1 MTSFVADVLTTAGK
15 LEIVNLQKNIAEIQ
29 KQITKLEY
37 EVKDFMDDNYVEF
50 SAKLT
55 RDVHLV
61 KKTEQLLKEMD
72 TLQNRINDQVKIELP
87 GLTKELKTLSQK
99 LKESNISLKLSHELM
114 NLHEYI
120 KSIKGMQEEKRY
132 IDTAKTLQQMQILLD
147 NPHSFL
153 QDLEIYVAIKAEYCN
168 LFRLYS
174 IEVSRLLYDCI
185 CWNNDVKDSKTITSI
200 IIKNDYDNI
209 QELIQGLHIINNLEN
224 FLQTFL
230 MNLMNHII
238 NPIIH
243 DHCSVYV
250 IKERIF
256 TIEILEKNKMPC
268 FKGVLYNLKLL
279 FKFLHQ
285 HLNLAV
291 TDNETFLKRMQ
302 PLLLKQLSHS
312 LTTDCISYTI
322 PTSNANLKNFEPVIE
337 AINEFQDYLV
347 QIEFLSKDELF
358 LSEYTNNIDKLFV
371 DRMCQDLLVKARNIM
386 KKDLHDSVRCEL
398 QEPPILMNKIF
409 ENNSELLNEK
419 TLQNMSFHLPKCQI
433 SKSAQEILELTRTIL
448 DEACNS
454 SDACASRLFYT
465 CRNIFEMYVG
475 LVPEHHKKF
484 LETIP
489 QQVALF
495 HNNCMY
501 LAHHLLTLAH
511 EYKDKF
517 SKNLQKMNLT
527 FSDQVAIFR
536 EVGSQYFLEHMKY
549 QKNIIFDIIKDSGFS
564 GLGQTSE
571 LHPSTERA
579 LRQCIRQLELL
590 KTVWLEV
597 LPVNIY
603 CKAVGCITNSMIDDL
618 VSKVITV
625 EDIPANVATELVTLF
640 NMVVKRTPPIFPDQQ
655 IQQHVHK
662 WGKFLELIKIL
673 GASLKEIEVRWG
685 NGKGL
690 LAQEFTAAQV
700 KQLIRA
706 LFQNTDRRS
715 NLLVSIR

>member
-1 MTSFVADVLTTAGK
+1 MTSFVADILTTAGK

-72 TLQNRINDQVKIELP
+72 TLQSRINDQVKIELP

-153 QDLEIYVAIKAEYCN
+153 QDLEIYLAIKAQYCD

-174 IEVSRLLYDCI
+174 IKVSRLLYDCI

-256 TIEILEKNKMPC
+256 TIEILEKKKIPC

-291 TDNETFLKRMQ
+291 TDNKTFLKRMQ
-302 PLLLKQLSHS
+302 PQLLKQLSHS

-419 TLQNMSFHLPKCQI
+419 TLRDMSFHLPKCQI

-448 DEACNS
+448 DEACNT

-489 QQVALF
+489 QQV
-495 HNNCMY
+495 
-501 LAHHLLTLAH
+501 
-511 EYKDKF
+511 
-517 SKNLQKMNLT
+517 
-527 FSDQVAIFR
+527 
-536 EVGSQYFLEHMKY
+536 
-549 QKNIIFDIIKDSGFS
+549 GFS

-618 VSKVITV
+618 VSKVIAV
-625 EDIPANVATELVTLF
+625 EDIPVNVATELVTLF
-640 NMVVKRTPPIFPDQQ
+640 NMVVKRTPAIFPDQQ

>member
-1 MTSFVADVLTTAGK
+1 MTSFVTDVLTTAGK

-29 KQITKLEY
+29 IQITKLEY

-72 TLQNRINDQVKIELP
+72 TLQSRINDQIKIELP

-114 NLHEYI
+114 SFHEYI
-120 KSIKGMQEEKRY
+120 KSIKGTQEEKRY
-132 IDTAKTLQQMQILLD
+132 IDIAKTLRQMQTLLD

-153 QDLEIYVAIKAEYCN
+153 QDLEIYVAIRDEYCN

-174 IEVSRLLYDCI
+174 IEVSRLLHDCI
-185 CWNNDVKDSKTITSI
+185 CWNNDMKDGKIITSI
-200 IIKNDYDNI
+200 IIKNEYDNM
-209 QELIQGLHIINNLEN
+209 QELIQGLHVINNLEN

-250 IKERIF
+250 IKEREF
-256 TIEILEKNKMPC
+256 TIEILERKKMPC

-285 HLNLAV
+285 HLNL
-291 TDNETFLKRMQ
+291 TISDNETFLKRMQ
-302 PLLLKQLSHS
+302 PQLIKQLSHS

-358 LSEYTNNIDKLFV
+358 LSDYTNNIDKLFI

-409 ENNSELLNEK
+409 ENNCELLNEK
-419 TLQNMSFHLPKCQI
+419 TLRDMSFHLPKCQI
-433 SKSAQEILELTRTIL
+433 SKSAQDILELTRTVL

-454 SDACASRLFYT
+454 SEPCASRLFYT

-489 QQVALF
+489 QQV
-495 HNNCMY
+495 
-501 LAHHLLTLAH
+501 
-511 EYKDKF
+511 DKF

-527 FSDQVAIFR
+527 FSDQVTIFR

-618 VSKVITV
+618 ISKVITV

-640 NMVVKRTPPIFPDQQ
+640 NMVIKRTPPIFPDQQ
-655 IQQHVHK
+655 IQQYVHK
-662 WGKFLELIKIL
+662 WRKFLELIKIL

-685 NGKGL
+685 NGKGS
-690 LAQEFTAAQV
+690 LAQEFTAVQV

-715 NLLVSIR
+715 NLLASIR

>member
-15 LEIVNLQKNIAEIQ
+15 LEMVNFQKNIAEIQ
-29 KQITKLEY
+29 KEITKLEY
-37 EVKDFMDDNYVEF
+37 EVKDFMDDNYIEF
-50 SAKLT
+50 NAKLT
-55 RDVHLV
+55 RDVYLV
-61 KKTEQLLKEMD
+61 KKTEQLLQEMD
-72 TLQNRINDQVKIELP
+72 ILQSRINNQVKVELP

-99 LKESNISLKLSHELM
+99 LKESNISLKLSHQLI

-120 KSIKGMQEEKRY
+120 KSIKEMQEEKRY
-132 IDTAKTLQQMQILLD
+132 IDTAKTLSQMQSLLD
-147 NPHSFL
+147 NSHSFL
-153 QDLEIYVAIKAEYCN
+153 QDLEIYVAIKDEYCD

-174 IEVSRLLYDCI
+174 IEVSRFLHECI
-185 CWNNDVKDSKTITSI
+185 YWNNDVKDGKIVTSL
-200 IIKNDYDNI
+200 IIKSENDNI

-250 IKERIF
+250 IEEKIF
-256 TIEILEKNKMPC
+256 TIEILEKKKMPC
-268 FKGVLYNLKLL
+268 FKSVLCNLKLL

-285 HLNLAV
+285 HLNLTI
-291 TDNETFLKRMQ
+291 TDNETFLKKMQ
-302 PLLLKQLSHS
+302 PYLLKQLSHS
-312 LTTDCISYTI
+312 LTTDCISYII

-337 AINEFQDYLV
+337 AINEFQDYLI
-347 QIEFLSKDELF
+347 QIEFLSEDQLF
-358 LSEYTNNIDKLFV
+358 LSEYTNNIDKLFI
-371 DRMCQDLLVKARNIM
+371 DRMCQDLLVKGRNIM
-386 KKDLHDSVRCEL
+386 KDLHDSVRYEP
-398 QEPPILMNKIF
+398 QESPILMNKTF
-409 ENNSELLNEK
+409 ENNYVLNEK
-419 TLQNMSFHLPKCQI
+419 TLKDMSFHLPKCQI
-433 SKSAQEILELTRTIL
+433 SKSTQEILELTRRIL

-454 SDACASRLFYT
+454 SDACAVRLFYT
-465 CRNIFEMYVG
+465 CRNIFEMYIG

-484 LETIP
+484 LEIIP
-489 QQVALF
+489 QQVVLF

-511 EYKDKF
+511 EYRDKF
-517 SKNLQKMNLT
+517 PKNLHKLNLT
-527 FSDQVAIFR
+527 FSDQVTIFR

-590 KTVWLEV
+590 KTVWIEV
-597 LPVNIY
+597 LPINIY

-618 VSKVITV
+618 VTKVITV
-625 EDIPANVATELVTLF
+625 EDIPADVATELVILF
-640 NMVVKRTPPIFPDQQ
+640 NMVVKRTPQIFPDQQ
-655 IQQHVHK
+655 IQQHVQK
-662 WGKFLELIKIL
+662 WGTFLELIKIL
-673 GASLKEIEVRWG
+673 GASLREIEVRWG
-685 NGKGL
+685 NGKGI
-690 LAQEFTAAQV
+690 LAQEFTAPQV

-715 NLLVSIR
+715 NLLASIK

>member
-1 MTSFVADVLTTAGK
+1 MTSFVTDVLTTAGK

-29 KQITKLEY
+29 IQITKLEY

-72 TLQNRINDQVKIELP
+72 TLQSRINDQIKIELP

-114 NLHEYI
+114 SFHEYI
-120 KSIKGMQEEKRY
+120 KSIKGTQEEKRY
-132 IDTAKTLQQMQILLD
+132 IDIAKTLRQMQTLLD

-153 QDLEIYVAIKAEYCN
+153 QDLEIYVAIRDEYCN

-174 IEVSRLLYDCI
+174 IEVSRLLHDCI
-185 CWNNDVKDSKTITSI
+185 CWNNDMKDGKIITSI
-200 IIKNDYDNI
+200 IIKNEYDNM
-209 QELIQGLHIINNLEN
+209 QELIQGLHVINNLEN

-250 IKERIF
+250 IKEREF
-256 TIEILEKNKMPC
+256 TIEILERKKMPC

-285 HLNLAV
+285 HLNL
-291 TDNETFLKRMQ
+291 TISDNETFLKRMQ
-302 PLLLKQLSHS
+302 PQLIKQLSHS

-358 LSEYTNNIDKLFV
+358 LSDYTNNIDKLFI

-409 ENNSELLNEK
+409 ENNCELLNEK
-419 TLQNMSFHLPKCQI
+419 TLRDMSFHLPKCQI
-433 SKSAQEILELTRTIL
+433 SKSAQDILELTRTVL

-454 SDACASRLFYT
+454 SEPCASRLFYT

-489 QQVALF
+489 QQV
-495 HNNCMY
+495 
-501 LAHHLLTLAH
+501 
-511 EYKDKF
+511 
-517 SKNLQKMNLT
+517 
-527 FSDQVAIFR
+527 
-536 EVGSQYFLEHMKY
+536 
-549 QKNIIFDIIKDSGFS
+549 GFS

-618 VSKVITV
+618 ISKVITV

-640 NMVVKRTPPIFPDQQ
+640 NMVIKRTPPIFPDQQ
-655 IQQHVHK
+655 IQQYVHK
-662 WGKFLELIKIL
+662 WRKFLELIKIL

-685 NGKGL
+685 NGKGS
-690 LAQEFTAAQV
+690 LAQEFTAVQV

-715 NLLVSIR
+715 NLLASIR